1 MSSKRTFVPSTTH
14 VNGDWAIKTGIFKFC
29 FNTFCKP
36 FNSEPPPV
44 NITPLSTISAA
55 NSGGVF
61 SKTLIETLTIFLILS
76 SRALAVSSW
85 FIVIVIGRPVIK
97 FLPFTINSFFLSGL

>member
-1 MSSKRTFVPSTTH
+1 MLMGTELLRQVFLSSVSILFVSP
-14 VNGDWAIKTGIFKFC
+14 FK
-29 FNTFCKP
+29 
-36 FNSEPPPV
+36 SDPPPV

-76 SRALAVSSW
+76 SRALAVSS
-85 FIVIVIGRPVIK
+85 
-97 FLPFTINSFFLSGL
+97 